1 MNSNKMKECLVSPA
15 VAELAPANPISSKEI
30 QIMNLPVGSRTYE
43 TPVLPAN
50 VKIQK
55 HNVG

>member
-30 QIMNLPVGSRTYE
+30 QIMNLPLGSRTYE

-50 VKIQK
+50 VKMQK
-55 HNVG
+55 H